1 MVRSKTN
8 RRHRHSPSFSSNK
21 TKCPGEGSSI
31 SISDPAS
38 LGHRNRADVQNSIDY
53 HWSILG
59 SAAKTF
65 IVGKDPERPEQ
76 MSLTKLVDF
85 WSQPQRIGSARDSC
99 AYSLSGSS
107 WYLSLQYLYLGS
119 EHLAIAR
126 ALILHGSFMCECVE
140 TPIETIIELCRDDD
154 SKAIDFHLPIYASG
168 FRACKSKESMFAL
181 LERVMPIDYRR
192 RMAFASQKNK
202 SVTSTYCESV
212 SAEWCETTPSA
223 AARKMRIKGST
234 REMLQ
239 IVFKNSIGDG
249 LTISICKEDV
259 MKTAFTRYSEETG
272 GNLRLLRFRH
282 RDRQLFLS
290 SAANKTAEQLG
301 LSHLD
306 AIDVSSS
313 TATELPAQVP
323 SCVASRKSS
332 NKKKAKSP
340 GKVKRRKKSQV
351 RFVSSPRQELEQ
363 ARIEHSKLLSIV
375 FDEAASTFR
384 GIRQKLNSI
393 HTHKTL
399 PRTRRQ
405 RTNVAP
411 LSIEPAVCPSASYI
425 VGGKAGKKYF
435 EVRVGEQSSL
445 YTTSRRSPP
454 SRRTLV
460 DLHGMSKT
468 RALNRL
474 DEGLPLWVEDA
485 MEEYPFVGTVRI
497 VTGGGNQIL
506 ADAVRDWIARNKQVA
521 NAPQSS

>member
-8 RRHRHSPSFSSNK
+8 RRHRPSPSFSSK
-21 TKCPGEGSSI
+21 VKCPGEGSSI

-76 MSLTKLVDF
+76 MSLRKLVDF

-119 EHLAIAR
+119 EHLAVAR
-126 ALILHGSFMCECVE
+126 ALILHGSFMRECVE

-202 SVTSTYCESV
+202 SVTSNYCESV

-239 IVFKNSIGDG
+239 IVFKNSIGDC
-249 LTISICKEDV
+249 LAISICKEDV

-306 AIDVSSS
+306 TIDVSSS

-332 NKKKAKSP
+332 NKKKTKSP
-340 GKVKRRKKSQV
+340 G
-351 RFVSSPRQELEQ
+351 
-363 ARIEHSKLLSIV
+363 
-375 FDEAASTFR
+375 
-384 GIRQKLNSI
+384 
-393 HTHKTL
+393 KTL

-506 ADAVRDWIARNKQVA
+506 ADAVRGWIARNKQVA